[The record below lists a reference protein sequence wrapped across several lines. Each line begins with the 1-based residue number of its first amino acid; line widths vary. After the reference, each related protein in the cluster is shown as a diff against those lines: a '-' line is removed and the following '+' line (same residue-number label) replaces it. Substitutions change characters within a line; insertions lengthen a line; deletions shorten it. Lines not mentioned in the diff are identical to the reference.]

1 MEDSQVWRR
10 IGTVVLVLCGVM
22 AALIVISNTIA

>member
-1 MEDSQVWRR
+1 MEDTQVWRR
-10 IGTVVLVLCGVM
+10 IGTVVLVLCAVM